1 MGHETDVRWEFRAK
15 VFGSDSQVCHFK
27 ISLLSLPSYLLNHR
41 RYQPLEP
48 PEAGMGQGHAVDRTG
63 RRKSPGGRGGDQFSG
78 LSV

>member
-27 ISLLSLPSYLLNHR
+27 ISLLSLPSYLLNHHC
-41 RYQPLEP
+41 YQPLLP
-48 PEAGMGQGHAVDRTG
+48 PEAGMGQGHAIHKTG
-63 RRKSPGGRGGDQFSG
+63 KRKSPRGWGGDHFSG